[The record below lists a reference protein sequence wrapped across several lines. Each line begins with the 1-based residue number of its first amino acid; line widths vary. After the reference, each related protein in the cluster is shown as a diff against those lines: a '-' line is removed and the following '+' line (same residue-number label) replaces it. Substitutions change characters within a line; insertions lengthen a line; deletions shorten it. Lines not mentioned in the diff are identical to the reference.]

1 MPFKTVLTI
10 VSPHRGDDDLKMVS
24 ALCGNIDAHLSVV
37 VLTPA
42 PPPPIGAY
50 AIGWFE
56 QRERD
61 EHALER
67 RTAAVSGLLASS
79 AVSSDLWTVYPEVP
93 YLDDVVGHRAR
104 YADITVLGP
113 ELLSD
118 ETLKAKALEG
128 ALFSSGK
135 PVLLVP
141 DGAKASLNP
150 KRVNV
155 AWDSSVEASNAVAA
169 SLDLLRTAEE
179 VRLVLV
185 DPVQGDAAQGDEPG
199 ADAATYLAR
208 HGVKVVVDR
217 LPAQGQTIAAVLG
230 RHAIDTAA
238 EVLVMGAYGHSRL
251 RERLFGG
258 VTRSMIEAPPLSIL
272 MGR

>member
-24 ALCGNIDAHLSVV
+24 TLCSETDAHLSIVI
-37 VLTPA
+37 LTPA
-42 PPPPIGAY
+42 PAPPIGAY

-56 QRERD
+56 QLERD
-61 EHALER
+61 EHALKR
-67 RTAAVSGLLASS
+67 RTAAVSRLLASS
-79 AVSSDLWTVYPEVP
+79 TVSSDLWTVYPEVP
-93 YLDDVVGHRAR
+93 SLDDVVGRRAR

-128 ALFSSGK
+128 TLFSSGK
-135 PVLLVP
+135 PVLLIP
-141 DGAKASLNP
+141 AGAKASLRP

-155 AWDSSVEASNAVAA
+155 AWDSRVEASNAVAS
-169 SLDLLRTAEE
+169 SLDMLRMAEE

-185 DPVQGDAAQGDEPG
+185 DPVQGEGAQGAEPG

-217 LPAQGQTIAAVLG
+217 LPSQGQPIAEVLG
-230 RHAIDTAA
+230 RHAVDKAA

-258 VTRSMIEAPPLSIL
+258 VTRSMIETPPLPVL